1 MHVTH
6 TPTSCTLTSA
16 VLRKSCQWFSA
27 FQAMS
32 VDPRNCLVKQ
42 ITDALNK
49 KTTVGVE
56 ITGTLRIPPNMIV
69 VYGIALCENE
79 MLNFIAVV
87 FLCCGV
93 WGRYRESSRYFVIVG
108 SDGTVKPEYNE
119 NPPKTSLQAAFHYT
133 QFQVEKFAKEMHK
146 LNKRKTKRRAH
157 TKHLSSGEKLRYYC
171 NTNHMDTLEAFYH
184 RRHVPYKIQID
195 NKCLSMR

>member
-1 MHVTH
+1 
-6 TPTSCTLTSA
+6 
-16 VLRKSCQWFSA
+16 
-27 FQAMS
+27 MS

-56 ITGTLRIPPNMIV
+56 ITGTLRIPPNIIV

-93 WGRYRESSRYFVIVG
+93 
-108 SDGTVKPEYNE
+108 
-119 NPPKTSLQAAFHYT
+119 
-133 QFQVEKFAKEMHK
+133 
-146 LNKRKTKRRAH
+146 
-157 TKHLSSGEKLRYYC
+157 
-171 NTNHMDTLEAFYH
+171 
-184 RRHVPYKIQID
+184 
-195 NKCLSMR
+195 